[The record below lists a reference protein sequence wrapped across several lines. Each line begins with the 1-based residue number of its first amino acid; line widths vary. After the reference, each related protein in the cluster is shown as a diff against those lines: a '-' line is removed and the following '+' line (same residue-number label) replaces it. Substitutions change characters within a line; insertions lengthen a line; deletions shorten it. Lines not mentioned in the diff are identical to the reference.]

1 MGQRYTIKPMSSLQ
15 EKLTEIKV
23 LISAA
28 ESETASLLSGKKASA
43 PRIRVALQKVKGLC
57 HTLRSDVM
65 AHTKALPVKNRAKKE
80 TEEMPPPLVLERQD
94 AVCLKDADLVNL
106 DEDAPVKK
114 TRAKKAIKKKIIK

>member
-1 MGQRYTIKPMSSLQ
+1 MSSLQ

-28 ESETASLLSGKKASA
+28 ESETASLISGEKASA

-80 TEEMPPPLVLERQD
+80 TTEMPPPLVLERQD

-114 TRAKKAIKKKIIK
+114 TRAKKAIKKKINK